1 MQNAFVQNELQTIEI
16 AFESRPINTRKSY
29 SGKQEEFKIW
39 CRNQNFIDGETVSSS
54 KLHQFLIEKV
64 LNRNSKIN
72 SNAKIGKSSLMMYI
86 SSIVDLYQYQKAI
99 NMNNN
104 EHPRNNLVKRLIN
117 MYAGQENERKKSAY
131 VDRGIGTLLDGYTSF
146 EELIKFADYF
156 FQKNDFCSIRNKE
169 IFFFFTSSCAGVKIL
184 EKCNFLI
191 CLYWKW
197 KMKGLW
203 NVLH

>member
-117 MYAGQENERKKSAY
+117 M
-131 VDRGIGTLLDGYTSF
+131 
-146 EELIKFADYF
+146 
-156 FQKNDFCSIRNKE
+156 
-169 IFFFFTSSCAGVKIL
+169 
-184 EKCNFLI
+184 
-191 CLYWKW
+191 
-197 KMKGLW
+197 
-203 NVLH
+203 